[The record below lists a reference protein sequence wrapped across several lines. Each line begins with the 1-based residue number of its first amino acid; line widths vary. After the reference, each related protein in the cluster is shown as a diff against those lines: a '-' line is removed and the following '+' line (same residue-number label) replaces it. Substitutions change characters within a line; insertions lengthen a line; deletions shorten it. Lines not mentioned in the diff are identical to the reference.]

1 MKAHR
6 FRLQSILELRASAL
20 EDAKNLLQQA
30 LANQAAAQSA
40 CDQSR
45 SEENAL
51 ADQICSAGK
60 IKTASELQSARQA
73 YLAQTRHTQTLRA
86 KFAECQ
92 QIVQKCRVQVVKTS
106 RDHEILIKLREKW
119 LKATQYLEARTEEN
133 LLNDLMNSQR
143 FQSLRQGEFH
153 QS

>member
-20 EDAKNLLQQA
+20 EDAKNMLQQA

-45 SEENAL
+45 IEANAL
-51 ADQICSAGK
+51 ADQICAAGRT
-60 IKTASELQSARQA
+60 KTASELQSARQA
-73 YLAQTRHTQTLRA
+73 YLAQTRHTQTLQA
-86 KFAECQ
+86 KFVECQ
-92 QIVQKCRVQVVKTS
+92 QLVQKSRIQVVKAS
-106 RDHEILIKLREKW
+106 REHEILIKLREKW
-119 LKATQYLEARTEEN
+119 QKATEYLESRTEEN

-143 FQSLRQGEFH
+143 FQALRQGEFH